1 MKGLFKSEI
10 AGFIYVA
17 IIIVVMV
24 LWFVEVLIEELQ

>member
-17 IIIVVMV
+17 IIAVLML
-24 LWFVEVLIEELQ
+24 LWFIEVLIEELQ

>member
-10 AGFIYVA
+10 AGFVYLA

-24 LWFVEVLIEELQ
+24 WWFVDVLVEELK

>member
-17 IIIVVMV
+17 IIAVLMM
-24 LWFVEVLIEELQ
+24 LWFIEILIEELQ

>member
-17 IIIVVMV
+17 IIAV
-24 LWFVEVLIEELQ
+24 LMMWWFVEVLIEELQ

>member
-1 MKGLFKSEI
+1 MKGLYKSEI

-24 LWFVEVLIEELQ
+24 WWFVDVLVEELR

>member
-17 IIIVVMV
+17 IIAIVMM
-24 LWFVEVLIEELQ
+24 LWFIEVLIEELQ

>member
-17 IIIVVMV
+17 IIAVLMM
-24 LWFVEVLIEELQ
+24 LWFIEVLIEELQ

>member
-24 LWFVEVLIEELQ
+24 LWFVEVLIEELR